1 MTPCDRA
8 LERFLELTNTSL
20 EAHVSDRAVT
30 LHCLSAH
37 APEFFEAHHLGPKLD
52 AALEG
57 LAALPSTFPADLPWE
72 VVMARLDAHY
82 FRALYG
88 LENPPLPS
96 ADVRAAVAKV
106 TEQSVLAGWLLAELA
121 GALGVEFEIPDPSAL
136 TGMERTYWRTHQI
149 LLWTS
154 YLRDPLETE
163 GADVALNEL
172 ARSLPLRL
180 ACGEIDP
187 AAEIIFCLQAGGRVV
202 EPEFLERLVAHQQA
216 DGRFTESDSDD
227 AREQAHCTAVCLIAL
242 AGRRSGEAGAAER
255 LAQQ

>member
-1 MTPCDRA
+1 MSRAACDRA
-8 LERFLELTNTSL
+8 LARFLEMTSTAL

-30 LHCLSAH
+30 LHCLSVH
-37 APEFFEAHHLGPKLD
+37 APEFFEASKLGLLLD

-57 LAALPSTFPADLPWE
+57 LATLPSTFQADLSWD

-88 LENPPLPS
+88 LENPPLP
-96 ADVRAAVAKV
+96 ADDVRAAIARV
-106 TEQSVLAGWLLAELA
+106 TQQSVLGGWLLAELA
-121 GALGVEFEIPDPSAL
+121 GALGVDVEIPDPSRL
-136 TGMERTYWRTHQI
+136 TGMERSYWRTHQI

-163 GADVALNEL
+163 SADEALDEL
-172 ARSLPLRL
+172 ARGLPLRL

-202 EPEFLERLVAHQQA
+202 EPEFLERLLAHQQPDGSFFETA
-216 DGRFTESDSDD
+216 DDD
-227 AREQAHCTAVCLIAL
+227 EREQAHCTAVCLIAL
-242 AGRRSGEAGAAER
+242 AR
-255 LAQQ
+255 

>member
-1 MTPCDRA
+1 MTS
-8 LERFLELTNTSL
+8 TSL

-37 APEFFEAHHLGPKLD
+37 APEFFVAHALGPKLD

-57 LAALPSTFPADLPWE
+57 LATLPSTFPPDLSWD

-82 FRALYG
+82 FRALHG
-88 LENPPLPS
+88 LVNPPLP
-96 ADVRAAVAKV
+96 ADDVRAAVTRVA
-106 TEQSVLAGWLLAELA
+106 EQSVLGGWLLAELA
-121 GALGVEFEIPDPSAL
+121 GALGVDVEIPDPSGL
-136 TGMERTYWRTHQI
+136 TGLERSYWRTHQI

-163 GADVALNEL
+163 GADEALDEL
-172 ARSLPLRL
+172 ARGLPVRL

-187 AAEIIFCLQAGGRVV
+187 AAEIIFCLQAAGRVV
-202 EPEFLERLVAHQQA
+202 EPGFLERLASLQLP
-216 DGRFTESDSDD
+216 DGRFVETDSDD

-242 AGRRSGEAGAAER
+242 AR
-255 LAQQ
+255 

>member
-1 MTPCDRA
+1 MSRAACDRA
-8 LERFLELTNTSL
+8 LERFLELTNTTL
-20 EAHVSDRAVT
+20 EAHISDRAVT
-30 LHCLSAH
+30 LHCLRAH
-37 APEFFEAHHLGPKLD
+37 APEFFEAHQLGPTLD

-88 LENPPLPS
+88 LENPPLPV
-96 ADVRAAVAKV
+96 ADVRAAVAGV

-121 GALGVEFEIPDPSAL
+121 GALGVDVEVPDPSGL

-163 GADVALNEL
+163 GADEALDEL
-172 ARSLPLRL
+172 ALALPVRL
-180 ACGEIDP
+180 AWGEIDP
-187 AAEIIFCLQAGGRVV
+187 AAEIIFCLQAAGRVV
-202 EPEFLERLVAHQQA
+202 DPEFLERLLAEQRP
-216 DGRFTESDSDD
+216 DGRFVDSDSDD

-242 AGRRSGEAGAAER
+242 SWHRIRR
-255 LAQQ
+255 Q

>member
-1 MTPCDRA
+1 MSRAACDRA

-37 APEFFEAHHLGPKLD
+37 APEFFGAHQLGPTLD

-57 LAALPSTFPADLPWE
+57 LAALPSTFPPDLPWE

-88 LENPPLPS
+88 LENPPLPA
-96 ADVRAAVAKV
+96 ADVRAAVVGV
-106 TEQSVLAGWLLAELA
+106 TEQSVLGGWLLAELA
-121 GALGVEFEIPDPSAL
+121 GALGVEVEVPDPSGL

-154 YLRDPLETE
+154 YLRDPLETD
-163 GADVALNEL
+163 GAGDALDEL
-172 ARSLPLRL
+172 ARALPVRL
-180 ACGEIDP
+180 ACGELDP

-202 EPEFLERLVAHQQA
+202 EPEFLERLLAQQQP
-216 DGRFTESDSDD
+216 DGRFVDSDSDD
-227 AREQAHCTAVCLIAL
+227 AREQAHCTAVCLLAL
-242 AGRRSGEAGAAER
+242 AGARP
-255 LAQQ
+255 